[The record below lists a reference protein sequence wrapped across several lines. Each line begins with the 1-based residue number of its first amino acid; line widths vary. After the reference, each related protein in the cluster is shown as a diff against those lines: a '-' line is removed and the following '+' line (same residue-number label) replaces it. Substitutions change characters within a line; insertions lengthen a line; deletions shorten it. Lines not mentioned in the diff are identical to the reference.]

1 MRPWFRE
8 PMLWLV
14 LGLPAAAVIA
24 GFATLFIAVN
34 NGSSDSVRDRVQRTA
49 QVQTADIS
57 ADLAAEQL
65 GLSGVLE
72 RTADTGALSLRVEG
86 TALEAARL
94 QLVMSHPTDA
104 AADLEVRLVRND
116 GRWIGRLP
124 DPAAKNDWLLS
135 VAPEGAAWRLRG
147 RLRAGATEAALVPD
161 IARR

>member
-1 MRPWFRE
+1 MRPWYRE

-24 GFATLFIAVN
+24 GVATLFIALN
-34 NGSSDSVRDRVQRTA
+34 NGSSDSVRDPVQRTA
-49 QVQTADIS
+49 QVQTADIT

-72 RTADTGALSLRVEG
+72 RTADTGALALRVDG
-86 TALEAARL
+86 VALEASRL
-94 QLVMSHPTDA
+94 PLVLSHPTDA
-104 AADLEVRLVRND
+104 AADLELQLVRHD

-124 DPAAKNDWLLS
+124 DPTAKNDWLLS
-135 VAPEGAAWRLRG
+135 VAPEGATWRLRG